1 MSMNQW
7 VAVLKA
13 AETAA
18 RWHLHQKKKG
28 ATQEPFIAHLLEVA
42 SLVAEATEGSDP
54 DLVIAA
60 LLHDSMEHQ
69 EVPRELIANEF
80 GEDVARLVEECT
92 DDRTL
97 AEHERKRLQIAN
109 APEASARAKVIKLA
123 DKTSNLRRLS
133 RDPPPD
139 WSVKRRLEY
148 IAWARQVAAGLRGTH
163 EWLDGQFDRAA
174 DAAET
179 AMTPT
184 R

>member
-28 ATQEPFIAHLLEVA
+28 ATQEPYINHLLEVA

-69 EVPRELIANEF
+69 EVPREVIADGF

-97 AEHERKRLQIAN
+97 EEHERKRLQVAN
-109 APEASARAKVIKLA
+109 APGTSARAKVIKLA

-133 RDPPPD
+133 SDPPPD

-148 IAWARQVAAGLRGTH
+148 VAWARKVAAGLRGTH
-163 EWLDGQFDRAA
+163 GWLEDQFDRAA
-174 DAAET
+174 EAAER